1 MNPGDIGIRLTE
13 AYARALFDL
22 ARESQLV
29 DAVKDDLDLL
39 MDVAAEERDFARVM
53 TSPYF
58 SEQVKM
64 QLVRKI
70 FCGRISKLTVNF
82 LMVVIAHD
90 RMTFLPKIATRY
102 DEIWDGFHGRY
113 IVNVT
118 VSQTLTDDEVRGL
131 SDDIAAAIKSQIR
144 LDLAVNPGIIGGI
157 VIRCG
162 DRVIDNSIKGRLQRA
177 VETIAARAKR
187 GMEIDEV

>member
-22 ARESQLV
+22 ARESELV
-29 DAVKDDLDLL
+29 DAVKDDMDLL
-39 MDVAAEERDFARVM
+39 MGVAAEERDFARVM

-70 FCGRISKLTVNF
+70 FCGRVSKLTVNF
-82 LMVVIAHD
+82 LMVLIAHD
-90 RMTFLPKIATRY
+90 RTMFLPKIKARY
-102 DEIWDGFHGRY
+102 DELWDAFHGRY

-118 VSQTLTDDEVRGL
+118 VSQTLTKDEVRGL
-131 SDDIAAAIKSQIR
+131 SDDIAAAMNSPIR
-144 LDLAVNPGIIGGI
+144 LDVDINPAIIGGA

-162 DRVIDNSIKGRLQRA
+162 DRVIDNSIKGRLRRA
-177 VETIAARAKR
+177 VETITGRAKR
-187 GMEIDEV
+187 GMEINEV